1 MLAVDTNVL
10 IRLIVGDDIAQ
21 SPRAL
26 LLFEENDIWIA
37 TTVLLETEWV
47 LRRVYRYGREPLAR
61 AIEAIAGLPNVQLE
75 HSERVAAALAR
86 MQAGADFADALHVAG
101 SGRAEHF
108 ATFDKDC
115 LRAEAPGGTPV
126 RLI

>member
-1 MLAVDTNVL
+1 MLAVDANVL
-10 IRLIVGDDIAQ
+10 IRLIVGDDIVQ

-26 LLFEENDIWIA
+26 ALFEENEVWIA

-61 AIEAIAGLPNVQLE
+61 AIGSIAGLPNVQLE
-75 HSERVAAALAR
+75 HPERIAAALAR
-86 MQAGADFADALHVAG
+86 LQAGADFADALHVAG
-101 SGRAEHF
+101 SGGAVHF
-108 ATFDKDC
+108 ATFDKAC
-115 LRAEAPGGTPV
+115 LRAETPGATPV